1 MPSLEP
7 LMPTHIE
14 VLEAEVLSLS
24 TAERSR
30 LRERL
35 IASLDVDPEIEEA
48 WVGEAEKREAE
59 LVSGSVVPVPGDQAM
74 ARLRARFK

>member
-1 MPSLEP
+1 
-7 LMPTHIE
+7 MPTHIE

>member
-1 MPSLEP
+1 
-7 LMPTHIE
+7 MPTHIE

-59 LVSGSVVPVPGDQAM
+59 LVSGSVVPVPGDEAM